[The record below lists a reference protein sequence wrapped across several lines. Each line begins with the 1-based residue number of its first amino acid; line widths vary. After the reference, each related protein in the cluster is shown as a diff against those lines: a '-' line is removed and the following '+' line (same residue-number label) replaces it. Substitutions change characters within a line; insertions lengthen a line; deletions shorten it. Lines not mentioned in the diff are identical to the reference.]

1 MAEQSPQHFY
11 LKDTNDDETDP
22 DKTAHTSTKFLF
34 QAAEK
39 EAEIIND
46 DVDFKNSTDDQKNLF
61 KNSPVQIFV
70 EKPLE
75 QLKQE
80 IFLKKN

>member
-11 LKDTNDDETDP
+11 LKDINDDETDP

-39 EAEIIND
+39 EAEKIIND
-46 DVDFKNSTDDQKNLF
+46 NEDFKNSTDDQNILF
-61 KNSPVQIFV
+61 KNSLVQIFV
-70 EKPLE
+70 EKSLE

-80 IFLKKN
+80 IF